1 MPQVKQIPLLEA
13 VTADGNGP
21 AVDVR
26 NLTTISVY
34 VEGTGGTTASVK
46 FQVTADPTGQA
57 GFTDAAFRQP
67 GGGTY
72 AVTAVAVTPAAPKSF
87 FFDPADNICWIRA
100 VVSGQTGPTSL
111 DAWLTGEV

>member
-21 AVDVR
+21 SRDVR
-26 NLTTISVY
+26 NLTTMSVY
-34 VEGTGGTTASVK
+34 VKGTGGTTANVK

-57 GFTDAAFRQP
+57 GWTDAAFRQP

-72 AVTAVAVTPAAPKSF
+72 AITPVAVTPAAPKSF
-87 FFDPADNICWIRA
+87 FFDPADNIVWIRA
-100 VVSGQTGPTSL
+100 VVSGQTGPVSL
-111 DAWLTGEV
+111 TAYLTGEV